1 MGQTR
6 WRNFNMNWRKVWL
19 HDTNQNISLVYCQNM
34 EYSIQGLRKDPVW
47 VTCVSLSAWQRA
59 FAWNIRLFLPSLPP
73 AESRRHLLSTGGSAG
88 RNRHLQATLLFVFY
102 FKFHSKFYYKVAATG
117 LTLLARTY
125 TSIYFSMDLL
135 RFSARESQGWM
146 LLKTT
151 SSTIKLS
158 SNYLLTYY
166 TCLFFFVSFLYFGK
180 RINYTYQQ
188 YEHWCQY
195 QHVQQ

>member
-1 MGQTR
+1 MLYGADEMKKFQHELEKSLITWYKSKYKFGVLPKYGIQYTGSKERPCLSDLRFTLCMTKSICLKHQTSY
-6 WRNFNMNWRKVWL
+6 FG
-19 HDTNQNISLVYCQNM
+19 
-34 EYSIQGLRKDPVW
+34 SIPTSTFLLACECR
-47 VTCVSLSAWQRA
+47 
-59 FAWNIRLFLPSLPP
+59 RLFLPSLPP

-151 SSTIKLS
+151 SI
-158 SNYLLTYY
+158 YY
-166 TCLFFFVSFLYFGK
+166 
-180 RINYTYQQ
+180 
-188 YEHWCQY
+188 
-195 QHVQQ
+195 